1 MSGAGWRG
9 LEVRNLAALVAVGR
23 DASFSRAAE
32 ALGYT
37 QSAVSHQISALERA
51 VGRRLV
57 ERPGGT
63 RPVTLTAAGVVLLEH
78 AEAVVSRLR
87 SAQAALEALD
97 GARVGKLRTGS
108 FGSVGG
114 RLVPPV
120 LRRFRERWPD
130 VTVEL
135 TESQNDGELLA
146 LLADGAL
153 DLTFVSFPLEDGPF
167 TAVEL
172 LREPHVMAVSSG
184 SPLARLDAA
193 PSLQALTELPLIGYQ
208 TIREAHWIEQRLG
221 GDWVARRVAYRSNDT
236 TTILG
241 LVAEDLGVAVVPWLL
256 VDQARPDV
264 TALPLPGLAPRTVG
278 LVWHRDRP
286 LGEAAQTFIEL
297 AREVGGEL
305 QQLANAAWTP
315 ERREGSMRNFDGATH
330 RSDLPG
336 DGDGRTVVDDDDR
349 TGTLPGP
356 GSGPARR

>member
-256 VDQARPDV
+256 DQARPDV

-305 QQLANAAWTP
+305 QQLANAAWPP

-330 RSDLPG
+330 QSDLPG